1 MKGFFQLIKTTI
13 IGGLIFLVPIIIM
26 VAILGK
32 AFELMILV
40 AKPLSAWIPL
50 DSIGGVALAN
60 ILAVLAILL
69 CCLIAGFVAKGN
81 AAKSLLNSVESKLLV
96 AIPGY
101 SFVKGMT
108 DSLKS
113 SEEAAKSFVPV
124 VAQFDDNAQIGFEI
138 ERTERGNVVVFL
150 PGSPDPWSGSV
161 VYVNADRVERLDMTV
176 PDAINNIRHLGRGS
190 AKYGERVGGT

>member
-13 IGGLIFLVPIIIM
+13 IGGLIFLVPIIIV

-32 AFELMILV
+32 AFELMIKV

-69 CCLIAGFVAKGN
+69 CCLIAGIIAKG
-81 AAKSLLNSVESKLLV
+81 ATAKRILKSVEAKLLV

-101 SFVKGMT
+101 TFVKGIT
-108 DSLKS
+108 DSLNS
-113 SEEAAKSFVPV
+113 SEEAAKAFVPV
-124 VAQFDDNAQIGFEI
+124 IAKFDDNAQIGFEI
-138 ERTERGNVVVFL
+138 ERTEKGYVVVYL
-150 PGSPDPWSGSV
+150 PGSPNPWSGSV

-176 PDAINNIRHLGRGS
+176 PDVINNIRHLGRGS
-190 AKYGERVGGT
+190 AKYGERVRST

>member
-13 IGGLIFLVPIIIM
+13 IGGLIFLVPIIIV

-32 AFELMILV
+32 AFELMIKV
-40 AKPLSAWIPL
+40 AKPLSEWIPL

-69 CCLIAGFVAKGN
+69 CCLIAGIIAKGDT
-81 AAKSLLNSVESKLLV
+81 AKHILKSVESKLLV

-101 SFVKGMT
+101 TFVKGMT
-108 DSLKS
+108 DSLNS
-113 SEEAAKSFVPV
+113 SEEAAKAFFPV
-124 VAQFDDNAQIGFEI
+124 IAKFDDNAQIGFEI
-138 ERTERGNVVVFL
+138 ERTEKGNVVVYL
-150 PGSPDPWSGSV
+150 PGSPNPWSGSV

-190 AKYGERVGGT
+190 AKYGERDRGT

>member
-1 MKGFFQLIKTTI
+1 MKRLFQLIKTTI
-13 IGGLIFLVPIIIM
+13 IGGLIFLVPIIIV
-26 VAILGK
+26 VAILSK

-69 CCLIAGFVAKGN
+69 CCFIAGFIAKGT
-81 AAKSLLNSVESKLLV
+81 AAKRLLNSVESKLLV

-108 DSLKS
+108 DSLKN

-161 VYVNADRVERLDMTV
+161 VYVNADRVEQLDMTV

-190 AKYGERVGGT
+190 AKYGERVRST

>member
-13 IGGLIFLVPIIIM
+13 IGGLIFLVPIIIV

-32 AFELMILV
+32 AFELMIKV
-40 AKPLSAWIPL
+40 AKPLSEWIPL

-69 CCLIAGFVAKGN
+69 CCLIAGIIAKGDT
-81 AAKSLLNSVESKLLV
+81 AKHILKSVESKLLV

-101 SFVKGMT
+101 TFVKGVT
-108 DSLKS
+108 DSLDS
-113 SEEAAKSFVPV
+113 SEEAAKAFVPV
-124 VAQFDDNAQIGFEI
+124 IAKFDDNAQIGFEI
-138 ERTERGNVVVFL
+138 ERTEKGNVVVYL
-150 PGSPDPWSGSV
+150 PGAPNPWSGSV
-161 VYVNADRVERLDMTV
+161 VYLNADRVELLDMTV

-190 AKYGERVGGT
+190 AKYGERVESA

>member
-13 IGGLIFLVPIIIM
+13 IGGLIFLVPIIIV

-32 AFELMILV
+32 AFELMIKV
-40 AKPLSAWIPL
+40 AKPLSEWIPL

-69 CCLIAGFVAKGN
+69 CCLIAGIIAKGDT
-81 AAKSLLNSVESKLLV
+81 AKHILKSVESKLLV

-101 SFVKGMT
+101 TFVKGVT
-108 DSLKS
+108 DSLDS
-113 SEEAAKSFVPV
+113 SEEAAKAFVPV
-124 VAQFDDNAQIGFEI
+124 IAKFDDNAQIGFEI
-138 ERTERGNVVVFL
+138 ERTEKGNVVVYL
-150 PGSPDPWSGSV
+150 PGSPNPWSGSV
-161 VYVNADRVERLDMTV
+161 VYVNAGRVELLDMTV

-190 AKYGERVGGT
+190 AKYGERIRGT

>member
-1 MKGFFQLIKTTI
+1 MKGFFLLIKTTI
-13 IGGLIFLVPIIIM
+13 IGGLIFLVPIIIV

-32 AFELMILV
+32 AYELMIMV

-50 DSIGGVALAN
+50 DAIGGVALAN

-69 CCLIAGFVAKGN
+69 CCLIAGIIAKG
-81 AAKSLLNSVESKLLV
+81 ATAKGILKSVESKLLV

-101 SFVKGMT
+101 TFVKGMT

-113 SEEAAKSFVPV
+113 SEEAAKAFVPV
-124 VAQFDDNAQIGFEI
+124 IAKFDDNAQIGFEI
-138 ERTERGNVVVFL
+138 ERTEKGNVVVYL
-150 PGSPDPWSGSV
+150 PGSPNPWSGSV

-190 AKYGERVGGT
+190 AKYGERIRGT

>member
-13 IGGLIFLVPIIIM
+13 IGGLIFLVPIIIV

-32 AFELMILV
+32 AFELMIKV
-40 AKPLSAWIPL
+40 AKPLSEWIPL

-69 CCLIAGFVAKGN
+69 CCLIAGIIAKGDT
-81 AAKSLLNSVESKLLV
+81 AKHILKSVESKLLV

-101 SFVKGMT
+101 TFVKGVT
-108 DSLKS
+108 DSLDS
-113 SEEAAKSFVPV
+113 SEEAAKAFVPV
-124 VAQFDDNAQIGFEI
+124 IAKFDDNAQIGFEI
-138 ERTERGNVVVFL
+138 ERTEKGNVVVYL
-150 PGSPDPWSGSV
+150 PGSPNPWSGSV
-161 VYVNADRVERLDMTV
+161 VYLNADRVELLDMTV

-190 AKYGERVGGT
+190 AKYGERVESA

>member
-13 IGGLIFLVPIIIM
+13 IGGLIFLVPIIIV

-32 AFELMILV
+32 AYALMIMV

-50 DSIGGVALAN
+50 DAIGGVALAN

-69 CCLIAGFVAKGN
+69 CCLIAGIIAKG
-81 AAKSLLNSVESKLLV
+81 ATAKGILKSIESKLLF

-101 SFVKGMT
+101 TFVKGMT
-108 DSLKS
+108 DSLNS
-113 SEEAAKSFVPV
+113 SEEAAKAFVPV
-124 VAQFDDNAQIGFEI
+124 MAKFDDNAQIGFEI
-138 ERTERGNVVVFL
+138 ERTEKGYVVVYL
-150 PGSPDPWSGSV
+150 PGSPNPWSGSV
-161 VYVNADRVERLDMTV
+161 VHVNADRVEQLDMTV

-190 AKYGERVGGT
+190 AKYGERVRSI

>member
-13 IGGLIFLVPIIIM
+13 IGGLIFLVPIIIV

-32 AFELMILV
+32 AYELMILV

-69 CCLIAGFVAKGN
+69 CCLIAGIIAKG
-81 AAKSLLNSVESKLLV
+81 ATAKDILKSIESKLLF

-101 SFVKGMT
+101 TFVKGMT
-108 DSLKS
+108 DSLNS
-113 SEEAAKSFVPV
+113 SEEAAKAFVPV
-124 VAQFDDNAQIGFEI
+124 IAKFDDNAQIGFEI
-138 ERTERGNVVVFL
+138 ERTEKGNVVVYL
-150 PGSPDPWSGSV
+150 PGSPNPWSGSV
-161 VYVNADRVERLDMTV
+161 VYVNADRVEMLDMTV
-176 PDAINNIRHLGRGS
+176 AEAINNIRHLGRGS
-190 AKYGERVGGT
+190 AKYGERVRST

>member
-13 IGGLIFLVPIIIM
+13 IGGLIFLVPIIIV

-32 AFELMILV
+32 AFELMIKV
-40 AKPLSAWIPL
+40 AKPLSEWIPL

-69 CCLIAGFVAKGN
+69 CCLIAGIIAKGDT
-81 AAKSLLNSVESKLLV
+81 AKHILKSVESKLLV

-101 SFVKGMT
+101 TFVKGVT
-108 DSLKS
+108 DSLDS
-113 SEEAAKSFVPV
+113 SEEAAKAFVPV
-124 VAQFDDNAQIGFEI
+124 IAKFDDNAQIGFEI
-138 ERTERGNVVVFL
+138 ERTEKGNVVVYL
-150 PGSPDPWSGSV
+150 PGSPNPWSGSV
-161 VYVNADRVERLDMTV
+161 VFLNADRVELLDMTV

-190 AKYGERVGGT
+190 AKYGERVESA

>member
-13 IGGLIFLVPIIIM
+13 IGGLIFLVPIIIV

-32 AFELMILV
+32 AYELMIMV

-69 CCLIAGFVAKGN
+69 CCLIAGIIAKG
-81 AAKSLLNSVESKLLV
+81 ATAKGILKSVESKLLF

-101 SFVKGMT
+101 TFVKGMT
-108 DSLKS
+108 DSLNS
-113 SEEAAKSFVPV
+113 SEEAAKAFVPV
-124 VAQFDDNAQIGFEI
+124 IAKFDDNAQIGFEI
-138 ERTERGNVVVFL
+138 ERTEKGNVVVYL
-150 PGSPDPWSGSV
+150 PGSPNPWSGSV
-161 VYVNADRVERLDMTV
+161 VYVNADRVELLDMTV

-190 AKYGERVGGT
+190 AKYGERVQST